1 MAAVKGVRFLLLI
14 YVVFMC
20 FNGAYAPGLS
30 YTPALSRA
38 TQSRDVLIK
47 AYFNQGY
54 THRDIAMFLSVM
66 HGISIGTEWV
76 KKLVRRLGL
85 RRRRNVYDEDYLKQ
99 VLDGIREEL
108 KGSGN

>member
-30 YTPALSRA
+30 YTPASSRA

-47 AYFNQGY
+47 GYFSQGY
-54 THRDIAMFLSVM
+54 THRDIAIVLASCMGF
-66 HGISIGTEWV
+66 
-76 KKLVRRLGL
+76 RLRLNG
-85 RRRRNVYDEDYLKQ
+85 
-99 VLDGIREEL
+99 
-108 KGSGN
+108 

>member
-38 TQSRDVLIK
+38 TQSRDLLIK
-47 AYFNQGY
+47 AYFYQGY

-66 HGISIGTEWV
+66 HGISIGTEWL
-76 KKLVRRLGL
+76 KKLVRRFGL
-85 RRRRNVYDEDYLKQ
+85 RRR
-99 VLDGIREEL
+99 
-108 KGSGN
+108 